1 MERYV
6 FVALGAALGGLARY
20 VIGTS
25 ITQYFGLRFP
35 LGTMVINVTGCFVIG
50 ILMTLIG
57 AKAMSARWQPLLVVG
72 ALGGY
77 TTFSSFGW
85 EAYQAIRDGNPLMGF
100 GYVALSVTLGYLA
113 VWCGATIAQRGIL

>member
-57 AKAMSARWQPLLVVG
+57 AKAMNARWQPLLVVG
-72 ALGGY
+72 ILGGY

-85 EAYQAIRDGNPLMGF
+85 EAYQAIRDGNPMMGF
-100 GYVALSVTLGYLA
+100 AYVLLSVTLGYLA
-113 VWCGATIAQRGIL
+113 VWCGAAIATRGIL

>member
-57 AKAMSARWQPLLVVG
+57 AKAMNARWQPLLVVG
-72 ALGGY
+72 ILGGY

-85 EAYQAIRDGNPLMGF
+85 EAYKAIRDGNPMMGF
-100 GYVALSVTLGYLA
+100 AYVLLSVTLGYLA
-113 VWCGATIAQRGIL
+113 VWCGAAIATRGIL